1 MYVLGIE
8 TSGDVA
14 GVAVAG
20 EGGVLVEHAVRA
32 PRAHSRL
39 LLDLVARA
47 VEAAGLSGTQ
57 LAGLAVS
64 AGPGSFTGLRIG
76 FAAAR
81 TLAQV
86 WGLPLAAVPTLE
98 VLAHPLVAAG
108 TRTCALIA
116 ARRGE
121 VYAALY
127 GPGVDGPVCLAGP
140 AALPVERLPEFLA
153 GAGGPVVLVG
163 DAAAAAGEN
172 TAVPVARA
180 PTALNYPRPAVVAEL
195 GLLRLK
201 GAAPPDP
208 LLAQPLYVGAP
219 RVREGGRHGL

>member
-14 GVAVAG
+14 GVAVAA

-39 LLDLVARA
+39 LLGLVARA
-47 VEAAGLSGTQ
+47 MEAAGLSGRQ

-98 VLAHPLVAAG
+98 VLARPLVAAG
-108 TRTCALIA
+108 AKTCALVA

-127 GPGVDGPVCLAGP
+127 GPGAEGPVCLAGP

-153 GAGGPVVLVG
+153 RAGGPVVLVG
-163 DAAAAAGEN
+163 DAAAAGEKAG
-172 TAVPVARA
+172 VPVARA
-180 PTALNYPRPAVVAEL
+180 PGALNYPRPALVAEL
-195 GLLRLK
+195 GLLRLR
-201 GAAPPDP
+201 GAAPDP
-208 LLAQPLYVGAP
+208 LLALPLYVGAP
-219 RVREGGRHGL
+219 RVGGGGRHGL

>member
-1 MYVLGIE
+1 MHVLGIE

-20 EGGVLVEHAVRA
+20 EGGVLVEYAVRA

-47 VEAAGLSGTQ
+47 IKAAGLAGRQ

-76 FAAAR
+76 FAAAK

-86 WGLPLAAVPTLE
+86 WGLPLAAVPTPE
-98 VLAHPLVAAG
+98 ALAHPLVRAG
-108 TRTCALIA
+108 ATVCAVIA

-127 GPGVDGPVCLAGP
+127 RPGPDGPACLAGP
-140 AALPVERLPEFLA
+140 AALPVERLPEFAARA
-153 GAGGPVVLVG
+153 GAPVILVG
-163 DAAAAAGEN
+163 DVPPAVGESA
-172 TAVPVARA
+172 AVPVARA
-180 PTALNYPRPAVVAEL
+180 PQAMNYPRPAVVAEL
-195 GLLRLK
+195 GLVRLK
-201 GAAPPDP
+201 GAAPDP
-208 LLAQPLYVGAP
+208 LLVQPLYVGAP
-219 RVREGGRHGL
+219 RVQGGGRHGL

>member
-1 MYVLGIE
+1 MQVLGIE

-20 EGGVLVEHAVRA
+20 EGGVLAEYAVRA

-39 LLDLVARA
+39 LMELVARA
-47 VEAAGLSGTQ
+47 LGAAGLEGGRPG
-57 LAGLAVS
+57 GLAVS

-76 FAAAR
+76 FAVAR

-98 VLAHPLVAAG
+98 VLAQPLAACG
-108 TRTCALIA
+108 ATACAVTA

-127 GPGVDGPVCLAGP
+127 GPGPDGPVCLAGP
-140 AALPVERLPEFLA
+140 VTLQAEHLPEFAARA
-153 GAGGPVVLVG
+153 GERVILVG
-163 DAAAAAGEN
+163 DVPPEAG
-172 TAVPVARA
+172 VPAGARA
-180 PTALNYPRPAVVAEL
+180 PQAMNYPRPAVVAEL
-195 GLLRLK
+195 GLLRLR
-201 GAAPPDP
+201 GGPSDP
-208 LLAQPLYVGAP
+208 LLALPLYVGAP
-219 RVREGGRHGL
+219 GVRSGGPYGP

>member
-1 MYVLGIE
+1 MHVLGIE

-20 EGGVLVEHAVRA
+20 EQGVIVEYAVRA

-47 VEAAGLSGTQ
+47 MEAAGLAGRQ

-76 FAAAR
+76 FAAAK

-98 VLAHPLVAAG
+98 VLAHPLVVAG
-108 TRTCALIA
+108 ARTCALIA

-127 GPGVDGPVCLAGP
+127 RPGPDGPACLAGP
-140 AALPVERLPEFLA
+140 AALPVERLPEFAARA
-153 GAGGPVVLVG
+153 GEPVILVG
-163 DAAAAAGEN
+163 DVPPAVGEN
-172 TAVPVARA
+172 AAVVARA
-180 PTALNYPRPAVVAEL
+180 PQAMNYPRPAVVAEL

-201 GAAPPDP
+201 GAAPDP
-208 LLAQPLYVGAP
+208 LLVRPLYLGAP
-219 RVREGGRHGL
+219 RLREGGRHGL